1 MTSLWRITTGA
12 DGNCNL
18 LEIAFLRPFPDGE
31 LAGQSADTRIEALEG
46 LWGEKPLLRV
56 VYGKVFV
63 LWKPYRKHLFYKF
76 LIAIIDV

>member
-12 DGNCNL
+12 DGSCNL

-46 LWGEKPLLRV
+46 LWGKNPS
-56 VYGKVFV
+56 
-63 LWKPYRKHLFYKF
+63 
-76 LIAIIDV
+76 